1 MPWIL
6 LLPFLMAIAVF
17 CILDVDEI
25 KEDPTKN
32 TRNLIGKVETL
43 TEMNQQLATRNQELQ
58 ETLQLAKQQ
67 IEANR
72 VVYQDLLEQV
82 NSSDIERDELRKQLE
97 SQRIL
102 LQALSEKLTDP

>member
-1 MPWIL
+1 MPLWVLWLIVIAGFFIL
-6 LLPFLMAIAVF
+6 Y
-17 CILDVDEI
+17 VDEST
-25 KEDPTKN
+25 EESAEN
-32 TRNLIGKVETL
+32 TRDLIGKVETL

-82 NSSDIERDELRKQLE
+82 NSSDAERDELRKQLE

-102 LQALSEKLTDP
+102 LQALREKLTDP

>member
-1 MPWIL
+1 MPVWVLWLI
-6 LLPFLMAIAVF
+6 AIAGF
-17 CILDVDEI
+17 FILYVDKSTE
-25 KEDPTKN
+25 ESAEN
-32 TRNLIGKVETL
+32 TRDLIGKVETL
-43 TEMNQQLATRNQELQ
+43 NEMNQQLATRNQELQ

-82 NSSDIERDELRKQLE
+82 NSSDVERDELRKQLE

-102 LQALSEKLTDP
+102 LQALREKLTDP